1 MLRSSR
7 SILAGHAILTFSLLA
22 ASATVAA
29 AHCCHDERVLGVAA
43 QSELRGGVHGMGGGL
58 TDEPIQRD
66 RPSIGE
72 NPDGNTTGL
81 GGGGFGQMQGNSIG
95 NYGAGSLGERGPG
108 GLGALRGDSIHTQPP
123 RPR

>member
-1 MLRSSR
+1 MVRTNR
-7 SILAGHAILTFSLLA
+7 SILTANAILAFSLLA
-22 ASATVAA
+22 GSATLAT
-29 AHCCHDERVLGVAA
+29 AHCCHDDRYVGVAA
-43 QSELRGGVHGMGGGL
+43 QSELRRGVHGMGGGL
-58 TDEPIQRD
+58 TDEPIRRD

-72 NPDGNTTGL
+72 NPGSNTGGL

-108 GLGALRGDSIHTQPP
+108 GLGALRGDSILTQPP